1 VLCAVVRAV
10 VAAVDAVGG
19 DIGGGAAE
27 LDVEAGDSGV
37 EAAGDPP
44 VDPAGIPA
52 VDPAVVGRG
61 VGLTLTGVVA
71 AGPVLFAEVF
81 PVLAVVLPPQRDKR
95 NRITAMMTTTSTDQ
109 IHHNPRRR

>member
-27 LDVEAGDSGV
+27 LDV